1 MTFFHG
7 AGRFYLKTSQSH
19 SEVNLTYRF
28 GKINANTF
36 APFLILMHQSI
47 PTVPIPP
54 PPGNRGAFVQVV
66 IPGGG
71 AFAILS
77 RPGGLALADPGRP
90 PGIWQFIGKGKAF
103 VKDWLVRHG
112 LKKLVDVFKGMFS

>member
-1 MTFFHG
+1 MTFSHG
-7 AGRFYLKTSQSH
+7 AGRFYLNTSQSH

-54 PPGNRGAFVQVV
+54 PHRATAGHLLKLSVPGVGNTLFYGGPGA
-66 IPGGG
+66 
-71 AFAILS
+71 
-77 RPGGLALADPGRP
+77 
-90 PGIWQFIGKGKAF
+90 WQ
-103 VKDWLVRHG
+103 
-112 LKKLVDVFKGMFS
+112 